1 MIFSKLNLYF
11 FNFEIVTGEIYVKF
25 IGKECK
31 NYDGFIC
38 IVDYENYRV
47 FICINVVSE
56 KFSNSFIKDNFFNL
70 I

>member
-1 MIFSKLNLYF
+1 M
-11 FNFEIVTGEIYVKF
+11 TGEIYVKF

-31 NYDGFIC
+31 NYDRFIC

-56 KFSNSFIKDNFFNL
+56 KFSNSFIKDN
-70 I
+70 